1 MTILIEQEYLKRFN
15 DFYEKAKPSYDRFIS
30 YVFDSISDLVDEA
43 LTEAF
48 GNNEDAYDQYRS
60 SMFNNEVTLITPVLH
75 EFIKEKYFT
84 GENTTSPDYIRSS
97 KISIE
102 DERIYK
108 EEFNKI
114 LDVLIDRRNKEL
126 KDEFEKMTNYFIMEK
141 IDAFLHLH
149 LNGKNMFSLN
159 RQEALQR
166 ENLYKVEYFALRKI
180 FEDIFDDRI
189 NKKD

>member
-97 KISIE
+97 K
-102 DERIYK
+102 
-108 EEFNKI
+108 
-114 LDVLIDRRNKEL
+114 
-126 KDEFEKMTNYFIMEK
+126 
-141 IDAFLHLH
+141 
-149 LNGKNMFSLN
+149 
-159 RQEALQR
+159 
-166 ENLYKVEYFALRKI
+166 
-180 FEDIFDDRI
+180 
-189 NKKD
+189 